1 MGTMDVPILAAN
13 HRRNLLRLAAL
24 GVVVIGVAFVGVRYF
39 AELPVPSASS
49 AQDAPTLGLMPLASP
64 RAIADVAFE
73 DADGNKRTLAQ
84 FRGKSVLLNVWAT
97 WCGPCRKE
105 MPALDRL
112 QAKLGSDDFQVLA
125 LSIDRGGVAAVKSF
139 YDEIDVRS
147 LGIYVDSTTDAQAK
161 LGIVGVPTTLLV
173 DREGREVARYTG
185 PADWDGPSVAATIQR
200 YLPSRQ
206 LRSDESVS
214 AKPNPPQ

>member
-1 MGTMDVPILAAN
+1 MSRSWLRITAATYCE
-13 HRRNLLRLAAL
+13 LAAL

-49 AQDAPTLGLMPLASP
+49 AQDAPTLGFMPLASP
-64 RAIADVAFE
+64 RAIADIAFE

-84 FRGKSVLLNVWAT
+84 FRGKSILLNVWAT

-112 QAKLGSDDFQVLA
+112 QAKLGSDDFQVVA

-147 LGIYVDSTTDAQAK
+147 LGIYVDSHDGCSGQARRRRRPDNAARRPRGARSRSLHGPRRLGRSECRRNDPALSAAAQTA
-161 LGIVGVPTTLLV
+161 
-173 DREGREVARYTG
+173 
-185 PADWDGPSVAATIQR
+185 
-200 YLPSRQ
+200 LP
-206 LRSDESVS
+206 
-214 AKPNPPQ
+214 